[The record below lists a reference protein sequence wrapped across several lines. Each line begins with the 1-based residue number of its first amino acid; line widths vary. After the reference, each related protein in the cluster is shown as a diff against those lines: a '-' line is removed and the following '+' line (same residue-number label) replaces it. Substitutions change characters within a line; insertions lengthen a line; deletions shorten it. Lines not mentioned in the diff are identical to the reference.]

1 MRKLN
6 LFFILLALPLAA
18 MAQVVVN
25 ARIDSLQL
33 FVGEQTGITLDVTVD
48 ASQRVQLPDL
58 QRGQQ
63 LVPNVEVVGAL
74 PTDTALLNEGKR
86 MQLTRKY
93 VVTAWD
99 SALYYL
105 PPLEVIVDTTVYKTK
120 SLALKVYTVDVDTL
134 HLDRYCGPK
143 AEMEPSF
150 AWADWRLLVWSS
162 LAVALLVALAI
173 MLYVSLRTGT
183 PIIRIVRRKPKAPA
197 HEVALQE
204 INKIKQERTWK
215 QEDGKEYYTLLT
227 DALRTYIQDRYGFS
241 AMEMTSGEII
251 ERLVQEND
259 EEALDELRSLFQTAD
274 LVKFAKHLP
283 QINENDANLMTALQ
297 YIQQT
302 KQEPDP
308 EELQEKVEITPE
320 QKRDRLTRTA
330 MGIAVFLCVAAALA
344 LLGWMAYRLYDL
356 MM

>member
-6 LFFILLALPLAA
+6 LFFIFIAMPFAL

-25 ARIDSLQL
+25 AKIDSLQL

-48 ASQRVQLPDL
+48 AKQKVQLPSL

-63 LVPNVEVVGAL
+63 LVPNVEIEGSF
-74 PTDTALLNEGKR
+74 PIDTTLLNEGQR
-86 MQLTRKY
+86 MQLTQKY

-105 PPLEVIVDTTVYKTK
+105 PPLEVKVDTTVYKTK
-120 SLALKVYTVDVDTL
+120 SLALKVYTVDVDTV
-134 HLDRYCGPK
+134 HVDRYFGPK
-143 AEMEPSF
+143 AEMEPLF
-150 AWADWRLLVWSS
+150 AWEDWRLLVWGS
-162 LAVALLVALAI
+162 LVLALLSALAI
-173 MLYVSLRTGT
+173 ALFVSLRTGV
-183 PIIRIVRRKPKAPA
+183 PIIRIIRRKPKAPA

-204 INKIKQERTWK
+204 INKIKLNRTWA

-227 DALRTYIQDRYGFS
+227 DALRTYIQERYGFS
-241 AMEMTSGEII
+241 AMEMTSAEII
-251 ERLVQEND
+251 EHLMHEND
-259 EEALDELRSLFQTAD
+259 KEALNELRSLFQTAD

-283 QINENDANLMTALQ
+283 QINENDANLVAALE

-302 KQEPDP
+302 KKEPDP
-308 EELQEKVEITPE
+308 TEQEEKVEITPE
-320 QKRDRLTRTA
+320 QKRNRMTRTA
-330 MGIAVFLCVAAALA
+330 MGISVCLCVAVALA
-344 LLGWMAYRLYDL
+344 LLGWMVYRLYDL

>member
-1 MRKLN
+1 MKKLN
-6 LFFILLALPLAA
+6 LFFILIALPLAA

-33 FVGEQTGITLDVTVD
+33 FVGEQTGIILDVTVD
-48 ASQRVQLPDL
+48 ARQRVQLPAL

-74 PTDTALLNEGKR
+74 PTDTAFLNEGQR
-86 MQLTRKY
+86 MQLTQKY

-105 PPLEVIVDTTVYKTK
+105 PPLEVLVDTTTYKTK
-120 SLALKVYTVDVDTL
+120 SLALKVYTVDVDTV
-134 HLDRYCGPK
+134 HVDRYCGPK
-143 AEMEPSF
+143 AEMEPPF
-150 AWADWRLLVWSS
+150 AWADWRLLVWCS
-162 LAVALLVALAI
+162 LAVALLLALAI
-173 MLYVSLRTGT
+173 ALYVSLRTGA
-183 PIIRIVRRKPKAPA
+183 PLIRIVRRKPKAPA
-197 HEVALQE
+197 HEVALLE

-302 KQEPDP
+302 KKEPDP
-308 EELQEKVEITPE
+308 EEQQEKVEITPE
-320 QKRDRLTRTA
+320 QRRNRLTRTS
-330 MGIAVFLCVAAALA
+330 MGVAVFLCVAAALA
-344 LLGWMAYRLYDL
+344 LLGWMGYRLYDL

>member
-1 MRKLN
+1 MRKLK
-6 LFFILLALPLAA
+6 LFFILFALPLAI

-25 ARIDSLQL
+25 VRIDSLQL

-48 ASQRVQLPDL
+48 AKQRVLFPAL

-63 LVPNVEVVGAL
+63 LVPNVEIVGVMPA
-74 PTDTALLNEGKR
+74 DTTLLNEGLR
-86 MQLTRKY
+86 MQLTQKY
-93 VVTAWD
+93 LITAWD

-105 PPLEVIVDTTVYKTK
+105 PPLEVTVDNKKYPTK

-134 HLDRYCGPK
+134 HVDRYFGPK
-143 AEMEPSF
+143 AEMEPLF
-150 AWADWRLLVWSS
+150 AWEDWRLLVWGS
-162 LAVALLVALAI
+162 LAVTLLVALAI
-173 MLYVSLRTGT
+173 ALFVSLRTGT

-204 INKIKQERTWK
+204 INKIKHTRNWA

-241 AMEMTSGEII
+241 AMEMTSTEII
-251 ERLVQEND
+251 ERLMQEND
-259 EEALDELRSLFQTAD
+259 EEALNELRSLFQTAD
-274 LVKFAKHLP
+274 LVKFAKYLP
-283 QINENDANLMTALQ
+283 QINENDANLMTALE

-302 KQEPDP
+302 KKESDPKEQE
-308 EELQEKVEITPE
+308 EKIEITPE
-320 QKRDRLTRTA
+320 QKRDRMTRTA
-330 MGIAVFLCVAAALA
+330 MGVAVFLCVAAALA
-344 LLGWMAYRLYDL
+344 LLGWMGYRLYDL